1 LAIDALAS
9 RRAAPISTTIQR
21 TDTGIQPT
29 SGVGNTRKG
38 LNQATFGV
46 PVLAIVVTMVVYA
59 TTISQ
64 DNISL
69 IADESGLHQDEE
81 TLRGLAEKVIEEH
94 LGSMIVTPKDVDQ
107 IAIDMSRVL
116 ADGINMALFGTDYD
130 EVRMLVS

>member
-1 LAIDALAS
+1 
-9 RRAAPISTTIQR
+9 
-21 TDTGIQPT
+21 
-29 SGVGNTRKG
+29 
-38 LNQATFGV
+38 
-46 PVLAIVVTMVVYA
+46 MVVYA

-64 DNISL
+64 DTISL
-69 IADESGLHQDEE
+69 IADETGLHQDEE
-81 TLRGLAEKVIEEH
+81 KLRGLAEKVIEEH